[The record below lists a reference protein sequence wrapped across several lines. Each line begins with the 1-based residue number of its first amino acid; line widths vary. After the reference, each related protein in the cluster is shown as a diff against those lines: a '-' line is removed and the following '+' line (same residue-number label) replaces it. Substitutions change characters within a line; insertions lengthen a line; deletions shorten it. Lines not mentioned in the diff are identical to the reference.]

1 MVTWRDVTWREVA
14 WRAIT
19 YASVCINVRF
29 FGYILFQGVFILSWF
44 SSGVAN
50 AQIQAQANELVV
62 IETSPA
68 GGAMVSDAK
77 PVVTFRFSHPL
88 DPNSVTQAE
97 MLVIGTLSGLHTT
110 QECELRDPTT
120 LRCQFIRPVVSGET
134 LQIQLRP
141 TLRSM
146 DDRQMA
152 QPAVL
157 AFIVSPLLTGAGEL
171 TGLATGWS
179 PTDNLSS
186 GGLSEFPDLPQLG
199 IQGEEIELLANKAE
213 SFLFDRMG
221 FQEFEYERVKRGS
234 ARATEL
240 RAGWQMND
248 RTQVWFVQEVRSAY
262 PSNRFILEYDM
273 NENLDILLTQGD
285 QRWQGIDI
293 RWKKEY

>member
-1 MVTWRDVTWREVA
+1 MA
-14 WRAIT
+14 WRAIRR
-19 YASVCINVRF
+19 AWIFRQVHF
-29 FGYILFQGVFILSWF
+29 FGLIILQAAIMLSWF
-44 SSGVAN
+44 SVEVAN
-50 AQIQAQANELVV
+50 AQTQSQTQSRANELVV

-68 GGAMVSDAK
+68 DGAMVSDAK

-120 LRCQFIRPVVSGET
+120 LQCQFVRSVVSGET

-141 TLRSM
+141 TLGSI
-146 DDRQMA
+146 DNRQMA

-157 AFIVSPLLTGAGEL
+157 ALIVSPLLTVAGEL

-262 PSNRFILEYDM
+262 PSNRFILEFDM